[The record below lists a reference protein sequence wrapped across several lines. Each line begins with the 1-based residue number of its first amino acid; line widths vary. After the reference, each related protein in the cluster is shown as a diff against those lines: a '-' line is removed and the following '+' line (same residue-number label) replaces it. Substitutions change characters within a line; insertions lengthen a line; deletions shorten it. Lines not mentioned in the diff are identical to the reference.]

1 MKNYYSVLGVPQ
13 GASDEEIKKAYRKL
27 ARQYHPDRNA
37 EDSSAEEKFKE
48 VSEAYAVLSNKK
60 KRSQYDQFGSE
71 GFHQKFSQ
79 EDIFRDFDINEIL
92 KGFGFGSGGGN
103 PFQGQGGGF
112 GGGGFGNP
120 FSRGRPPQREP
131 RIPPLKKE
139 FSVTFEEAALGCQ
152 RTISIA
158 RNGVHE
164 ETNVKIPSGI
174 AHGKVLRLQGKGHTS
189 PAGNR
194 RGDLHLLINVL
205 SHPLFRR
212 EGRDVVVEA
221 EIKLTQA
228 LLGATIEVE
237 TLDGIKSVK
246 IPTGTQNN
254 TRLRLKEVGIQFPSR
269 VRGDQLVR
277 IVIKIPKELTQ
288 EQIPHIQFLQDTG
301 I

>member
-1 MKNYYSVLGVPQ
+1 MKNYYSVLGVPK
-13 GASDEEIKKAYRKL
+13 GASDGEIKKSYRKL
-27 ARQYHPDRNA
+27 ARKYHPDRNA
-37 EDSSAEEKFKE
+37 EDGNAEEKFKE
-48 VSEAYAVLSNKK
+48 VSEAYAVLGDKK
-60 KRSQYDQFGSE
+60 KRGQYDRFGSE

-92 KGFGFGSGGGN
+92 KGFGSGGGGGN

-112 GGGGFGNP
+112 GNP
-120 FSRGRPPQREP
+120 FSRGRPSQYEP

-139 FSVTFEEAALGCQ
+139 LSVTFEEASSGCQ
-152 RTISIA
+152 RTISTV
-158 RNGVHE
+158 RNGVRE

-174 AHGKVLRLQGKGHTS
+174 AHGKILRLQGKGHTS
-189 PAGNR
+189 SVGNR

-212 EGRDVVVEA
+212 EGRDVVVDA
-221 EIKLTQA
+221 EIKLTYA

-246 IPTGTQNN
+246 IPPGTQNN
-254 TRLRLKEVGIQFPSR
+254 TRLRLKEVGIQFQSGA
-269 VRGDQLVR
+269 RGDQLVR
-277 IVIKIPKELTQ
+277 VVIKIPKKLTHK
-288 EQIPHIQFLQDTG
+288 QIPHIRFLQDTG

>member
-1 MKNYYSVLGVPQ
+1 MKNYYSVLGASQ

-27 ARQYHPDRNA
+27 AMKYHPDRNA
-37 EDSSAEEKFKE
+37 EDRRSEEKFKE
-48 VSEAYAVLSNKK
+48 VSEAYAVLGDKK
-60 KRSQYDQFGSE
+60 KRNQYDQFGTD

-79 EDIFRDFDINEIL
+79 EDIFRDFDVNEIL
-92 KGFGFGSGGGN
+92 RGFEAGGGN
-103 PFQGQGGGF
+103 PFQGQGRGF
-112 GGGGFGNP
+112 GGGRFDNS
-120 FSRGRPPQREP
+120 FSQGRPPQREP
-131 RIPPLKKE
+131 EIPPLKKE
-139 FSVTFEEAALGCQ
+139 FSITFKEAALGCQ

-164 ETNVKIPSGI
+164 EANVKIPSGI
-174 AHGKVLRLQGKGHTS
+174 AHGKVLRLQGKGFIS

-212 EGRDVVVEA
+212 ESKDVVVDA

-246 IPTGTQNN
+246 IPPGTQNN
-254 TRLRLKEVGIQFPSR
+254 TRLRLKEVGIQFSSR

-288 EQIPHIQFLQDTG
+288 EQIPYIQFLQGTG